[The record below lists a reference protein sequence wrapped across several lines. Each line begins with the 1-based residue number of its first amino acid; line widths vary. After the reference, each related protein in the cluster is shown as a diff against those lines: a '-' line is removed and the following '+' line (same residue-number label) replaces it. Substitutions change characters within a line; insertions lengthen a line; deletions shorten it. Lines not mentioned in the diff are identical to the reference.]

1 MTPSRLVSR
10 WCGDALT
17 SVEVILSKVD
27 PAVIQRLYSIPPYV
41 DVREFLIRVALVR
54 GRLGKGGIPDLEGSA
69 VSVLRDWNSGKI
81 PFYTIPPVHHPSS
94 APTAPPLENGD
105 EDMGTSENARVGDA
119 KILNTLSE
127 AFSLDGLF
135 DGMADEAAWE
145 GEAEGML
152 EE

>member
-10 WCGDALT
+10 RCGGALT

-27 PAVIQRLYSIPPYV
+27 PAVIQKLYSIPPYV